1 MKRRLQVL
9 DGYINVWV
17 CAPLVQIRE
26 ACVKKLQVPVKSS
39 LHLLSTSFACG
50 HTMHCLAPHAKKMQ
64 LFKTNQ
70 GTYLNNLITHNRI
83 SHPGKLMRTVCHFS
97 ASLLKRT
104 PQKKFNA
111 FILTILLAVHTI
123 ISTPSHKAISQDH
136 VYVYFLQ

>member
-1 MKRRLQVL
+1 MFGFVH
-9 DGYINVWV
+9 
-17 CAPLVQIRE
+17 PLFKSEKHVS
-26 ACVKKLQVPVKSS
+26 KSS
-39 LHLLSTSFACG
+39 KFLSKAPCTYLAHLLHVATLCIAW
-50 HTMHCLAPHAKKMQ
+50 HHMQKNMQ

-70 GTYLNNLITHNRI
+70 GTYLNNLMTHNRI

-123 ISTPSHKAISQDH
+123 ISTSSHKAISQDH